1 MMMLTG
7 KKTNNHAMKKHE
19 NDHRL
24 ETAIAANNSVI
35 IAGPSADE
43 IKT

>member
-1 MMMLTG
+1 MMLNG
-7 KKTNNHAMKKHE
+7 KKTNNYTMKKHE

-24 ETAIAANNSVI
+24 ETTIAANNVI